1 MINLANRNKIV
12 SSYANVLV
20 SILEKSNDASAILNE
35 IKDSIKNIDTSKLV
49 VNHSNIKEYKQ
60 IDKILKTKTD
70 NNSELSKFF
79 YRIFTRRYCFLLENI
94 VKKAEEIMKN
104 ELDYCNVVVS
114 SKNAIN
120 DIMQQNIL
128 KVLKSETDKDIKI
141 AYQQN
146 QNLDED
152 EIEIKTND
160 KICVISVQ
168 SVVKSVLK

>member
-1 MINLANRNKIV
+1 MNLASRKKIV

-20 SILEKSNDASAILNE
+20 SILQKTDNKSAILNE
-35 IKDSIKNIDTSKLV
+35 IKESIKGIDTAKLM
-49 VNHSNIKEYKQ
+49 VNPSNVKEYKQ
-60 IDKILKTKTD
+60 IDKILKSKTD
-70 NNSELSKFF
+70 NNDELSKFF

-104 ELDYCNVVVS
+104 ELNYCNVVVS

-120 DIMQQNIL
+120 DIMKQNIV
-128 KVLKSETDKDIKI
+128 KVLKSETDKEIKVV
-141 AYQQN
+141 YKQN
-146 QNLDED
+146 QNLNED
-152 EIEIKTND
+152 EIEITTND